1 MGLNLILF
9 ILLYLVPEEV
19 SSDWSHNVFDLN
31 HYIVPP
37 VSFTNLT
44 SSAGLV
50 LLLTDVS
57 GLDHITYK
65 TGANSY

>member
-1 MGLNLILF
+1 MGLNLIL

-31 HYIVPP
+31 HNIVPP
-37 VSFTNLT
+37 VSFTILT

-50 LLLTDVS
+50 LLLTNVS
-57 GLDHITYK
+57 GLDHITSK